1 MAVFEVFPMLP
12 EYQEAV
18 TEGVSMQRLYR
29 RSIDNGL
36 HTMIQDLAE
45 KILAGRTTVEEAVR
59 VTMV

>member
-1 MAVFEVFPMLP
+1 MLP